1 MVDVTEWGYARVS
14 TLDQDTAMQFDAL
27 RRAGVDDEHI
37 VTDHA
42 SGSRT
47 DRPGL
52 ARLLERLEPE
62 DVLTVWKL
70 DRLGRSL
77 KHLISVVD
85 ELGTRGVEFRSL
97 TESLDTTTPGGRLLF
112 HVMASVAQFEREM
125 TAERT
130 RAALAA
136 ARAKGGPLGRPS
148 RVTAHQFRL
157 VHEMAEA
164 GKTQSVIASTTGL
177 SRAVVGRVLRGE
189 IASLA
194 RFDVGPEEGTLP
206 LYRGEGQPTNE
217 GTAL

>member
-1 MVDVTEWGYARVS
+1 MTEWGYARVS
-14 TLDQDTAMQFDAL
+14 TLDQDTALQFDAL
-27 RRAGVDDEHI
+27 RRAGVDDEYI

-52 ARLLERLEPE
+52 ARLLERLEPG

-164 GKTQSVIASTTGL
+164 GKTQGVIASTTGL

-194 RFDVGPEEGTLP
+194 RFDAGPEEGTLP
-206 LYRGEGQPTNE
+206 LYRGDGQPTNE